1 MLSFSIGRIENPS
14 GSVSSEYRIQHGGSL
29 YSLRLVPETGRL
41 VLIACGL
48 PNPSGPGFLFLR
60 MRNQRIVTNSGA
72 YYLTT
77 EAICGTIIMDQPQPH
92 REPEM
97 RRNGPVTVVGWQDPA
112 GNEHPFPRPLSVM
125 EGRSEV
131 SYLRLKFHELVGS
144 YRDNDWNP
152 LDEALYGAEVRVF
165 LGVA

>member
-1 MLSFSIGRIENPS
+1 MLDSLTKERNPL
-14 GSVSSEYRIQHGGSL
+14 GSVPSEHRIQYGGSL
-29 YSLRLVPETGRL
+29 YSLRLVPETGGL

-60 MRNQRIVTNSGA
+60 MRNQRVETNSGV
-72 YYLTT
+72 YYLTIM
-77 EAICGTIIMDQPQPH
+77 ALCGTMIMDQPQPH

-97 RRNGPVTVVGWQDPA
+97 RRNGPVAVVGWQDPA
-112 GNEHPFPRPLSVM
+112 GNEHPFSRPLSVM

-131 SYLRLKFHELVGS
+131 SYLRLKFHELVDS

>member
-1 MLSFSIGRIENPS
+1 MLDSLTKERNPL
-14 GSVSSEYRIQHGGSL
+14 GSVPSEHRIQHGGSL
-29 YSLRLVPETGRL
+29 YSLRLVPETGGL

-48 PNPSGPGFLFLR
+48 PNPSGPGFLFLTYG
-60 MRNQRIVTNSGA
+60 NQSFMSNNA
-72 YYLTT
+72 ALNLTT
-77 EAICGTIIMDQPQPH
+77 EAICGTMIMDQPQPH
-92 REPEM
+92 RESEM
-97 RRNGPVTVVGWQDPA
+97 RRNGPVKIVGWQDPA
-112 GNEHPFPRPLSVM
+112 GKEHPFPRPLSVM

-131 SYLRLKFHELVGS
+131 SYLRLKFHELVDS